1 MEGGEARQSQL
12 LEPSGEPRVRLYKAL
27 PATTSCGVP
36 HAIFFHHGFAIHGT
50 NDISRLGGRAS
61 HGCVG
66 LHPANAATLFAVV
79 KGDGPRNMRIEISN

>member
-1 MEGGEARQSQL
+1 LNRQGS
-12 LEPSGEPRVRLYKAL
+12 RAFALYKAL

>member
-1 MEGGEARQSQL
+1 M
-12 LEPSGEPRVRLYKAL
+12 
-27 PATTSCGVP
+27 P
-36 HAIFFHHGFAIHGT
+36 HAIFFHDSFAIHDT
-50 NDISRLGGRAS
+50 NDIARLGGPAS